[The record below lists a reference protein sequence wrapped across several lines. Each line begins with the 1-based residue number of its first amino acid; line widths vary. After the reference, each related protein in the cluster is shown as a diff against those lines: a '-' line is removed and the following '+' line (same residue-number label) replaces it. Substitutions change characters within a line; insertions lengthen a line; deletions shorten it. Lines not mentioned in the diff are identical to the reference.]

1 MRRTGSV
8 EAGPPSPSSIMQLLT
23 ILAHCVG
30 WGRLEQNIYGDG
42 ALLQSAYGSAVAA
55 LDALGVMPFLEDARN
70 RLSRQRSPPRLSFST
85 LLSSAEGTCKR
96 RLP

>member
-8 EAGPPSPSSIMQLLT
+8 EGGPAFPSSIMQLRT

-42 ALLQSAYGSAVAA
+42 ALLQSAHGNAAAA
-55 LDALGVMPFLEDARN
+55 LDALGVMPFLEGARN

-85 LLSSAEGTCKR
+85 LLSLAEGTCKR